1 MAVLE
6 EDIRKRAKAQ
16 GEKIIDALRKA
27 GVNGLTNIYF
37 YDNITKSLG
46 ARLTD
51 LYERGYN
58 IQCTKVKD
66 GVYNYVLISEP
77 IKQKPKA
84 ERAEDLLL
92 NQIETEFNGKIDS
105 EQLKNLLRENDL
117 IISRK
122 AGAFKRR
129 LAQ

>member
-1 MAVLE
+1 MTVVQD
-6 EDIRKRAKAQ
+6 DIRKRAKAQ
-16 GEKIIDALRKA
+16 RKRIIEALRKA
-27 GVNGLTNIYF
+27 GVEGLTNVYL

-66 GVYNYVLISEP
+66 GVYKYVLISEP
-77 IKQKPKA
+77 IKLKPKA
-84 ERAEDLLL
+84 KRAEDLLI
-92 NQIETEFNGKIDS
+92 NQIETQFNGKIDT
-105 EQLKNLLRENDL
+105 QHLIDLLRENDL

-122 AGAFKRR
+122 AGAFKRK